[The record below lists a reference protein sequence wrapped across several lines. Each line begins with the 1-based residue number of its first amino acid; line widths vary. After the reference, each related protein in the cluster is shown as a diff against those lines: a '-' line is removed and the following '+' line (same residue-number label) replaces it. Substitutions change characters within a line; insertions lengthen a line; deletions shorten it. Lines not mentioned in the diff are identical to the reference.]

1 MKMILM
7 FLVLI
12 FEGLS
17 FFPSNVKYSAESLT
31 CSITNTQ
38 MILLF
43 SLTCIDLPIQILI
56 EQLL

>member
-1 MKMILM
+1 MRNLRGDLLFMKMILM

-31 CSITNTQ
+31 CSNKYTNDTAIFTH
-38 MILLF
+38 MH
-43 SLTCIDLPIQILI
+43 
-56 EQLL
+56 